1 MILGYGAAQWVV
13 GLVLLQRL
21 VELGLAR
28 RNTRALLAAGGVE
41 HGEGHYPAMV
51 AMHGAWLA
59 SLALAVGPATP
70 VDPWLFGAF
79 LAIQPLRVW
88 TMASLGR
95 FWTTRIIVV
104 PGAPPVRRGPYRW
117 LRHPNYV
124 VVALELA
131 LVPAA
136 VGLWWL
142 AGAATL
148 ANVAMMRVRIAA
160 ENAVL
165 DRSKTATP
173 PPPPARPRGG

>member
-1 MILGYGAAQWVV
+1 VILGYGAAQWVV

-21 VELGLAR
+21 VELGIAR
-28 RNTRALLAAGGVE
+28 RNTKALLAAGGVE

-51 AMHGAWLA
+51 AMHAAWLVA
-59 SLALAVGPATP
+59 LALAVGPETP
-70 VDPWLFGAF
+70 VNAWLFGAF

-104 PGAPPVRRGPYRW
+104 PGAARVRGGPYRW

-142 AGAATL
+142 AAAATL
-148 ANVAMMRVRIAA
+148 ANAAMMRVRLAA
-160 ENAVL
+160 ENAAL
-165 DRSKTATP
+165 RQCA
-173 PPPPARPRGG
+173 